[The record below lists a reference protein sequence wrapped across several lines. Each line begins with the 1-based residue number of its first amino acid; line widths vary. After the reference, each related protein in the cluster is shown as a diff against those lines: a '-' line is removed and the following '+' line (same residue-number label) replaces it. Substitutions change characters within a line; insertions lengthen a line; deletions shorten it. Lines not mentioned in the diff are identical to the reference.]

1 MKRLMG
7 ILALS
12 LVLVSSQTVL
22 GDVTWNGDTS
32 GGPTFNRP
40 SGLAT
45 LSGTATAVLF
55 FLQPFYV
62 DLTAQYVFEIDS
74 TTPLTHTDQY
84 ALVYANS
91 FSSVSPL
98 NNLIAGDD
106 DYPGGYTILSGSS
119 ASAGEGSRIALGE
132 TSNFGGAATGLLL
145 TAGIQ
150 YFAVVAGFGNADFG
164 TYRAALGDGPG
175 GGTVTLGSIPE
186 PSAVAILASFV
197 LAGLSRRG
205 RKTIGSRTLA

>member
-12 LVLVSSQTVL
+12 LVLVSTETVL
-22 GDVTWNGDTS
+22 GDATWNGDTS
-32 GGPTFNRP
+32 GGPTLNRP

-45 LSGTATAVLF
+45 LSGTGTAVLF

-62 DLTAQYVFEIDS
+62 DLTTQYVFEIDS
-74 TTPLTHTDQY
+74 TAPLTHTDQY

-91 FSSVSPL
+91 FSSASPL

-106 DYPGGYTILSGSS
+106 DYSGSYSILSGNS

-132 TSNFGGAATGLLL
+132 ASNFGGAATGLLL

-150 YFAVVAGFGNADFG
+150 YFAAVAGFGNADVG
-164 TYRAALGDGPG
+164 TFRAAVGDGIG

-186 PSAVAILASFV
+186 PSAMTII
-197 LAGLSRRG
+197 AGSLLVGLCRRS
-205 RKTIGSRTLA
+205 RKTSGKRCLN